1 MDIIEMT
8 RELGKAIQ
16 KDDRY
21 LNMQLATQN
30 CEDDQQLQDL
40 IGEFNLKRLA
50 INNETSGEDAD
61 EGKLRTLNEKLRH
74 VYAQIMQNPNMTAY
88 NMAREEMDGLMNR
101 VTAIIT
107 KSVEGEDPETADYEA
122 SCTGS
127 CATCGG
133 CH

>member
-16 KDDRY
+16 QDDRY
-21 LNMQLATQN
+21 LNMQLAAQN
-30 CEDDQQLQDL
+30 CEDDAQLQDL
-40 IGEFNLKRLA
+40 IGDFNLKRLA
-50 INNETSGEDAD
+50 INNETSSENTD
-61 EGKLRTLNEKLRH
+61 EEKLRQLNEEMRH
-74 VYAQIMQNPNMTAY
+74 IYAQIMKNPNMTAY
-88 NMAREEMDGLMNR
+88 NMAREAMDGLMQR

-107 KSVEGEDPETADYEA
+107 KSVEGEDPATADYEE

-133 CH
+133 RH

>member
-16 KDDRY
+16 QDDRY
-21 LNMQLATQN
+21 LNMQLASQN

-40 IGEFNLKRLA
+40 IGDFNLKRLA
-50 INNETSGEDAD
+50 INNEASGENAD
-61 EGKLRTLNEKLRH
+61 EEKLRTLNEELRH
-74 VYAQIMQNPNMTAY
+74 VYAEIMKNPNMTAY
-88 NMAREEMDGLMNR
+88 NVAREEMDGLMKR
-101 VTAIIT
+101 VPATTT
-107 KSVEGEDPETADYEA
+107 KSAEGEAPATADYEE

>member
-16 KDDRY
+16 QDDRY
-21 LNMQLATQN
+21 LNMQLASQN

-40 IGEFNLKRLA
+40 IGDFNLKRLA
-50 INNETSGEDAD
+50 INNEASGENAD
-61 EGKLRTLNEKLRH
+61 EEKLRTLNEELRH
-74 VYAQIMQNPNMTAY
+74 VYAEIMKNPNMTAY
-88 NMAREEMDGLMNR
+88 NVAREEMDGLMKR

-107 KSVEGEDPETADYEA
+107 KSVEGEDPATGDYEE

>member
-16 KDDRY
+16 QDDRY
-21 LNMQLATQN
+21 LNMQLAAQN
-30 CEDDQQLQDL
+30 CEDDAQLQDL
-40 IGEFNLKRLA
+40 IGDFNLKRLA
-50 INNETSGEDAD
+50 INNETSGDNTD
-61 EGKLRTLNEKLRH
+61 EEKLRQLNDEMRRL
-74 VYAQIMQNPNMTAY
+74 YAQIMKNPNMTAY
-88 NMAREEMDGLMNR
+88 NMAREAMDALMQR

-107 KSVEGEDPETADYEA
+107 KSVEGEDPATADYEE

>member
-16 KDDRY
+16 QDDRY
-21 LNMQLATQN
+21 LNMQLAAQN
-30 CEDDQQLQDL
+30 CEDDAQLQDL
-40 IGEFNLKRLA
+40 IGDFNLKRLA
-50 INNETSGEDAD
+50 INNETSGENTD
-61 EGKLRTLNEKLRH
+61 EEKLRQLNDEMRRL
-74 VYAQIMQNPNMTAY
+74 YAQIMKNPNMTAY
-88 NMAREEMDGLMNR
+88 NMAREAMDALMQR

-107 KSVEGEDPETADYEA
+107 KSVEGEDPATADYEE